1 MLQWM
6 EAEILFFTAADV
18 GPAIQVLIERGFDV
32 ELLYDRIDPCSNAF
46 WIRVTVISELAPD
59 PFFDWVAAAPRDHL
73 NAQVEE
79 AGPVADDGLVG
90 QVLN

>member
-18 GPAIQVLIERGFDV
+18 GPAIPVLIEHGFDV

-46 WIRVTVISELAPD
+46 WIRVTVISKLAPL
-59 PFFDWVAAAPRDHL
+59 PFFDWVATLAESL

-90 QVLN
+90 RVLN